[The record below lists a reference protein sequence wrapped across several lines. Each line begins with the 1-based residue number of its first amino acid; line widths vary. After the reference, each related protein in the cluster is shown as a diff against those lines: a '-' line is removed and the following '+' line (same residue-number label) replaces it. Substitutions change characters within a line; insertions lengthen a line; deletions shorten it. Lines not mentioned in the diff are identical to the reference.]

1 MFKLDLKLN
10 IQFGASIQF
19 GTMEVEC
26 KLSTIS
32 ITNKN
37 IEKSLNVHFMK
48 KINKHVFVL
57 KANYACFS

>member
-1 MFKLDLKLN
+1 MFKLDLQLN

-37 IEKSLNVHFMK
+37 SEKSLNVNFMK
-48 KINKHVFVL
+48 KNK
-57 KANYACFS
+57 